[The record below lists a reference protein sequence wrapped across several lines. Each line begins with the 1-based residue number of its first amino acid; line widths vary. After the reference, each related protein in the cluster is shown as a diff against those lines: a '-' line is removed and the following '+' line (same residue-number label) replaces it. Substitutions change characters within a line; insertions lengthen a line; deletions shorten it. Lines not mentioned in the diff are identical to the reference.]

1 MAFKDILVHVD
12 TSPAASIRLET
23 AIGMAEADDGHVIGL
38 YVSQP
43 IIVPG
48 YVNAQLSPE
57 IIEAHR
63 KAGLDAV
70 AHAEATFKE
79 AVRRSGVSAEWRYA
93 EGDRPEMLALNAR
106 YCDVTVVGQHD
117 PQMMSD
123 GLPDRFILSAGRPT
137 LVVPYEGSYPK
148 VGKVVLVAWDASRL
162 AARAVNDALP
172 LLTDAREVHVIAINP
187 KGGTEAHGEVPCAD
201 ICLHLARHK
210 VKAIGH
216 TAYAEDMEA
225 GALLLARL
233 GSLGADLL
241 VMGGYGHAR
250 WRELV
255 MGGMTRHVLANMPV
269 PVLMSH

>member
-12 TSPAASIRLET
+12 TSPAAAIRMET
-23 AIGMAEADDGHVIGL
+23 AIGMAEADDGHLVGL

-43 IIVPG
+43 IIIPG
-48 YVNAQLSPE
+48 YVSTQLSPE
-57 IIEAHR
+57 LIEAHL
-63 KAGLDAV
+63 KAGLEA
-70 AHAEATFKE
+70 ASHAEATFKE
-79 AVRRSGVSAEWRYA
+79 AVRRSGISNEWRYA
-93 EGDRPEMLALNAR
+93 EGDRPEMLASNAR

-117 PQMMSD
+117 PKMMLD

-137 LVVPYEGSYPK
+137 LVVPYEGSYPT

-162 AARAVNDALP
+162 AARTVNDALP
-172 LLTDAREVHVIAINP
+172 LLVDAREVHVIAINP

-201 ICLHLARHK
+201 ICHHLARHK

-216 TAYAEDMEA
+216 TAYAEDMES

-255 MGGMTRHVLANMPV
+255 MGGMTRYVLANMQV